1 MFCLQGLVKRLK
13 PGAADTVSIQFSQ
26 PHSLRLLPRW
36 LPAVAVMAAA
46 CFSGAP
52 AAQAQT
58 IANTGGLS
66 FGSFVASTGGA
77 IAVTTG
83 GGRSKTGSVILLAQG
98 GGSTAAQFTV
108 SGTAAA
114 IYAIT
119 LPADGTIALMDDSG
133 HSMALNGFV
142 SYPSATGTL
151 SGGGTQ
157 MLSVGATLTVNN
169 AQAPGSYSGS
179 FPVTVHYN

>member
-1 MFCLQGLVKRLK
+1 MKRLTLEV
-13 PGAADTVSIQFSQ
+13 AVTVSMKSFRSN
-26 PHSLRLLPRW
+26 PMHLLRRRL
-36 LPAVAVMAAA
+36 AAMTVMVAA
-46 CFSGAP
+46 CVPGAP

-58 IANTGGLS
+58 IASTGGLS
-66 FGSFVASTGGA
+66 FGSFAASTGGA

-83 GGRSKTGSVILLAQG
+83 GGRSKTGGVILVAQG

-108 SGTAAA
+108 SGTAGA

-119 LPADGTIALMDDSG
+119 LPADGTVALMDDSG

-169 AQAPGSYSGS
+169 AQAHGSYSGS

>member
-1 MFCLQGLVKRLK
+1 M
-13 PGAADTVSIQFSQ
+13 
-26 PHSLRLLPRW
+26 
-36 LPAVAVMAAA
+36 AVVVAA
-46 CFSGAP
+46 CLSCPP

-58 IANTGGLS
+58 IASTGGLS
-66 FGSFVASTGGA
+66 FGSFVASTGGT
-77 IAVTTG
+77 IAVAPS

-98 GGSTAAQFTV
+98 GGSTPAQFTV

-114 IYAIT
+114 TYAIT
-119 LPADGTIALMDDSG
+119 LPADGTVVLIDDSG
-133 HSMALNGFV
+133 HSMALNRFV

-157 MLSVGATLTVNN
+157 MLSVGATLAVNN
-169 AQAPGSYSGS
+169 AQARGSYSGS

>member
-1 MFCLQGLVKRLK
+1 
-13 PGAADTVSIQFSQ
+13 
-26 PHSLRLLPRW
+26 
-36 LPAVAVMAAA
+36 LPAVAVVVAAA
-46 CFSGAP
+46 CFSCTP

-58 IANTGGLS
+58 IASTGGLS
-66 FGSFVASTGGA
+66 FGSFVASAGGT
-77 IAVTTG
+77 IAVAPS

-108 SGTAAA
+108 SGTVMAT
-114 IYAIT
+114 YAIT
-119 LPADGTIALMDDSG
+119 LPADGTVALTDDSG

-151 SGGGTQ
+151 SSGGMQ

-169 AQAPGSYSGS
+169 AQARGRYSGS